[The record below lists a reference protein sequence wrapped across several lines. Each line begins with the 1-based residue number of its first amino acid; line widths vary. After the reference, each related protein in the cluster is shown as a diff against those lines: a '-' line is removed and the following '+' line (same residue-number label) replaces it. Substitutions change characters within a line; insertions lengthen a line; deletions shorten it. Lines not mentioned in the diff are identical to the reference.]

1 MTLARQCI
9 MLFWLQVKMR
19 LGLSA
24 MKFYFKRDKKKFN
37 MNIFILVAVL
47 YSYGMMLFMY
57 GSIYRALVQSA
68 LELGLGSL
76 MIAATILLAMIMS
89 LFFGTFQL
97 NAAVFNAKDIEWYA
111 PLPLKPEAVFFA
123 KFGYVYLIEL
133 ATSFLILAPSYVLYA
148 AEVGAGIGFWLLAVL
163 TLPLVPI
170 IPLALSALLSL
181 PLSKFSAKFR
191 NRELIMTVLTGV
203 FVIAIAL
210 GSMLLS
216 GTMGRVMTGDISML
230 ENVFINAEPVLRTV
244 TSIFPP
250 AMWLAL
256 GLTFA
261 QDALSSILLFLAV
274 SVAIMTA
281 MIYLAGK
288 FYYAGVLAILETP
301 PAKRKNNKVKSTA
314 AQATS
319 PVIALA
325 VSDLKVLLR
334 TPVYLINSLS
344 GMFFGAMVFIMPLA
358 LGSEWDAFKKII
370 IDALNNASPAFVLAV
385 MTLILSAAGMVNP
398 AASTAFSRDGRSIWL
413 MQTIPV
419 TPKMQVLA
427 KIVSSTTITA
437 ISAVIIAVC
446 VCSIFPQLIPFAV
459 MGLVPALFTVVA
471 ASAMSMLP
479 DIISPKLKWDNEAEA
494 MKQNFNSLWGMLTML
509 PVALIMAGILGV
521 IAITDTQSAT
531 VALIV
536 LLLVSAGLAFG
547 AIYIANKIAEPRF
560 RARGERL

>member
-1 MTLARQCI
+1 MTLVRQCI
-9 MLFWLQVKMR
+9 MLFWLQIKMR

-24 MKFYFKRDKKKFN
+24 MKYYFKRDKKKFN
-37 MNIFILVAVL
+37 MNMFILVAVL
-47 YSYGMMLFMY
+47 YSYGTMLFMY
-57 GSIYRALVQSA
+57 GTIYRALVQSA
-68 LELGLGSL
+68 LDLGLGGL
-76 MIAATILLAMIMS
+76 MIAATILMAMMIS
-89 LFFGTFQL
+89 LLFGTFQL
-97 NAAVFNAKDIEWYA
+97 NAAVFNAKDVEWYA
-111 PLPLKPEAVFFA
+111 PMPLKPEVVFFA
-123 KFGYVYLIEL
+123 KFGYVYLLEL
-133 ATSFLILAPSYVLYA
+133 ATSFLILLPAYVLYA
-148 AEVGAGIGFWLLAVL
+148 VEIHAGIGFWLLAVI
-163 TLPLVPI
+163 TLPLVPV
-170 IPLALSALLSL
+170 IPLAFSALLSL
-181 PLSKFSAKFR
+181 PLSKLSARFR
-191 NRELIMTVLTGV
+191 NRELIMTVLTGA

-216 GTMGRVMTGDISML
+216 STMGRVMTGDISML
-230 ENVFINAEPVLRTV
+230 ENVFENAEPVLRAV

-261 QDALSSILLFLAV
+261 RDALSSILLFFAV
-274 SVAIMTA
+274 SIAIMTA
-281 MIYLAGK
+281 TIYLAGK

-301 PAKRKNNKVKSTA
+301 PAKRKNSKTKIVSS
-314 AQATS
+314 QASS

-325 VSDLKVLLR
+325 ASDLRMLLR

-344 GMFFGAMVFIMPLA
+344 GVFFGAMVFIMPLA
-358 LGSEWDAFKKII
+358 LGSEWNAFKKII
-370 IDALNNASPAFVLAV
+370 ADAINNASPAFLLAV

-419 TPKMQVLA
+419 TPKIQVLA
-427 KIVSSTTITA
+427 KIVSATTITS
-437 ISAVIIAVC
+437 ISAVIIAASVC
-446 VCSIFPQLIPFAV
+446 VMFPQMIPFAV
-459 MGLVPALFTVVA
+459 MGLVPALFIVVA

-509 PVALIMAGILGV
+509 PVGLIMAGILGV
-521 IAITDTQSAT
+521 LVITGTQSAT

-536 LLLVSAGLAFG
+536 LLIVSAGLAFG